1 MAQEQCMKD
10 QGNLVAIEDEQE
22 QMYLVDYLKRMG
34 KIAFLYS
41 MNGVAFKFVTQISV
55 FSSWVFPSLQ
65 NHAWENV
72 YLEGP

>member
-1 MAQEQCMKD
+1 MKD

-41 MNGVAFKFVTQISV
+41 MNGVAFKFVTKFQCFFRSE
-55 FSSWVFPSLQ
+55 FSKACKIMHEKMCV
-65 NHAWENV
+65 
-72 YLEGP
+72 